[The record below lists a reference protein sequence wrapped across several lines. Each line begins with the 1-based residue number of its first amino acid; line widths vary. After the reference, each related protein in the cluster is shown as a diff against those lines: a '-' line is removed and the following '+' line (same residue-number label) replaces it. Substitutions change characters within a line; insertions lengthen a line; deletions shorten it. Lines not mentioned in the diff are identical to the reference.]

1 MVTNEYNSQCRG
13 QTKKNGMNAKEVLA
27 NVVAMI
33 AEGEEYNAQNKR
45 RGLKMRWRIYDVCDR
60 LSIFDWWNEYLS
72 VSQLKQ
78 MRKFLE
84 TAITMG
90 YTGFVCFKVG
100 AAGCSHGMWAHKQE
114 SEDGYSPDGECL
126 YHSFVSGAN
135 DWDIKLADGTWLHDR
150 DGRCNHSLREV
161 KAALIA

>member
-1 MVTNEYNSQCRG
+1 ME
-13 QTKKNGMNAKEVLA
+13 KGMNAKEVLA

-33 AEGEEYNAQNKR
+33 ADGEAYNAENKR
-45 RGLKMRWRIYDVCDR
+45 WRLKMRWRIYDVCDR

-72 VSQLKQ
+72 VSQLKE

-90 YTGFVCFKVG
+90 YTGYVCFKVG
-100 AAGCSHGMWAHKQE
+100 AKYCANGMWAHKKE

-135 DWDIKLADGTWLHDR
+135 DWDVKLADGTWLHDR
-150 DGRCNHSLREV
+150 DGRCNHSLKEV
-161 KAALIA
+161 KTALIA

>member
-1 MVTNEYNSQCRG
+1 M
-13 QTKKNGMNAKEVLA
+13 KGMNAKEVLA

-33 AEGEEYNAQNKR
+33 AEGEAYNAENKR
-45 RGLKMRWRIYDVCDR
+45 WRLKMRWRIYDVCDR
-60 LSIFDWWNEYLS
+60 LSIFDWWNGYLS

-90 YTGFVCFKVG
+90 YTGYVCFKVG

-126 YHSFVSGAN
+126 HHSFRSGDN
-135 DWDIKLADGTWLHDR
+135 YWDVQLPNGRWLGDIDGKVEHTLK
-150 DGRCNHSLREV
+150 EV

>member
-1 MVTNEYNSQCRG
+1 M
-13 QTKKNGMNAKEVLA
+13 KNGMNAKEVLA

-33 AEGEEYNAQNKR
+33 AEGEEYNAENR
-45 RGLKMRWRIYDVCDR
+45 RNRRFRIYSVCNE

-90 YTGFVCFKVG
+90 YAGYVCFKVG
-100 AAGCSHGMWAHKQE
+100 AAGCSNGMWAQSMNPRTGTARTVSACITASSAGRTIGTSNLRMEH
-114 SEDGYSPDGECL
+114 GYMTGT
-126 YHSFVSGAN
+126 
-135 DWDIKLADGTWLHDR
+135 ADATTVCG
-150 DGRCNHSLREV
+150 
-161 KAALIA
+161 K

>member
-1 MVTNEYNSQCRG
+1 M
-13 QTKKNGMNAKEVLA
+13 KNGMNAKEVLA

-33 AEGEEYNAQNKR
+33 AEGEEYNAEHKR
-45 RGLKMRWRIYDVCDR
+45 WGQKRRWRIYSVCNE

-90 YTGFVCFKVG
+90 YAGYVCFKVG
-100 AAGCSHGMWAHKQE
+100 AAGCSNGMWAHKHE

>member
-1 MVTNEYNSQCRG
+1 M
-13 QTKKNGMNAKEVLA
+13 KNGMNAKEVLA

-33 AEGEEYNAQNKR
+33 AEGEEYNAENR
-45 RGLKMRWRIYDVCDR
+45 RNRRWRIYSVCNE

-72 VSQLKQ
+72 VSQLKE
-78 MRKFLE
+78 MRRFLE

-90 YTGFVCFKVG
+90 YTGYVCFKVG
-100 AAGCSHGMWAHKQE
+100 AKYCANGMWAHKQE

>member
-1 MVTNEYNSQCRG
+1 M
-13 QTKKNGMNAKEVLA
+13 KNGMNAKEVLA

-33 AEGEEYNAQNKR
+33 ADGEAYNAENR
-45 RGLKMRWRIYDVCDR
+45 RNRRWRIYSVCNE

-72 VSQLKQ
+72 VSQLKE
-78 MRKFLE
+78 MRRFLE

-90 YTGFVCFKVG
+90 YTGYVCFKVG
-100 AAGCSHGMWAHKQE
+100 AKYCANGMWAHKQE

>member
-1 MVTNEYNSQCRG
+1 M
-13 QTKKNGMNAKEVLA
+13 KNGMNAKEVLA

-45 RGLKMRWRIYDVCDR
+45 WGLKMRWRIYDVCDR

-90 YTGFVCFKVG
+90 YTGYVCFKVG

-114 SEDGYSPDGECL
+114 SENGYRPHGVCL

-135 DWDIKLADGTWLHDR
+135 DWDIKLADGTWLHDL

>member
-1 MVTNEYNSQCRG
+1 ME
-13 QTKKNGMNAKEVLA
+13 KGMNAKEVLA

-33 AEGEEYNAQNKR
+33 ADGEAYNAENR
-45 RGLKMRWRIYDVCDR
+45 RNRRWRIYCVCNE

-72 VSQLKQ
+72 VSQLKE
-78 MRKFLE
+78 MRRFLE

-90 YTGFVCFKVG
+90 YTGYVCFKVG
-100 AAGCSHGMWAHKQE
+100 AKYCANGMWAHKQE

-135 DWDIKLADGTWLHDR
+135 DWDVKLADGTWLHDR
-150 DGRCNHSLREV
+150 DGRCNHSLKEV

>member
-1 MVTNEYNSQCRG
+1 M
-13 QTKKNGMNAKEVLA
+13 KNGMNAKEVLA

-33 AEGEEYNAQNKR
+33 AEGEEYNAENR
-45 RGLKMRWRIYDVCDR
+45 RNRRFRIYSVCNE

-90 YTGFVCFKVG
+90 YAGYVCFKVG
-100 AAGCSHGMWAHKQE
+100 AAGCSNGMWAHKHE

-161 KAALIA
+161 KAALIT

>member
-1 MVTNEYNSQCRG
+1 M
-13 QTKKNGMNAKEVLA
+13 KNGMNAKEVLA
-27 NVVAMI
+27 NVVTMI
-33 AEGEEYNAQNKR
+33 AEGEAYNAENKR
-45 RGLKMRWRIYDVCDR
+45 WGQKRRWRIYSVCNE

-72 VSQLKQ
+72 ISQLKQ

-90 YTGFVCFKVG
+90 YTGYVCFKVG
-100 AAGCSHGMWAHKQE
+100 AKYCANGMWAHKQE

>member
-1 MVTNEYNSQCRG
+1 M
-13 QTKKNGMNAKEVLA
+13 KNGMNATEVLK

-33 AEGEEYNAQNKR
+33 AEGEEYNAQHKR
-45 RGLKMRWRIYDVCDR
+45 YRMRMRWRIYDVCDR

-78 MRKFLE
+78 MRGFLE

-90 YTGFVCFKVG
+90 YTGYVCFKVG

-126 YHSFVSGAN
+126 HHSFRSGDN
-135 DWDIKLADGTWLHDR
+135 YWDVQLP
-150 DGRCNHSLREV
+150 DGRWLGDIDGKVEHTLKEV